1 MTGCARSLVKMDNVL
16 YFAFSRYRSRRRIDG
31 VNRFA
36 REHGWNVHLVER
48 AFDKMSVKALLDEF
62 DPIGVIA
69 GSPMS
74 SEGLMVET
82 TARLPVV
89 YLDTDD
95 ERFSRR
101 NYVGM
106 DNESV
111 GRMAATHLLKL
122 GLRNFAYVPFVK
134 PVFWDQRRRET
145 FLKTITAAGFGCSV
159 FHVASGGRVEA
170 RLRKLHAWLRDL
182 PRSCGVF
189 TSNDYMGSEIIN
201 ASVKLG
207 VKIPEEMAVLSVDN
221 DELVCENLPISLSSI
236 QPGGEEG
243 GYLAAAML
251 HELIR
256 NPGRDVQQQTYSV
269 DSVVVRQSSR
279 RFFVNRATVNSAVE
293 MIRLQA
299 CNGIRV
305 PDVVKCMGMPRRTA
319 ELYFR
324 EVTGRS
330 ILEEINE
337 VRFQKVFE
345 LLKNPRQQL
354 QVIADLCGFGTPS
367 ALRKAFLLRT
377 GMSMRDWR
385 NRM

>member
-1 MTGCARSLVKMDNVL
+1 M
-16 YFAFSRYRSRRRIDG
+16 IDG

-48 AFDKMSVKALLDEF
+48 AFDKMSVRALLEEF

-69 GSPMS
+69 GSPTS
-74 SEGLMVET
+74 PDGREVET
-82 TARLPVV
+82 LARLPVV
-89 YLDTDD
+89 YLNTD
-95 ERFSRR
+95 EEVYSRM
-101 NYVGM
+101 NYVGV
-106 DNESV
+106 DNESI
-111 GRMAATHLLKL
+111 GRVAAEHLLGL
-122 GLRNFAYVPFVK
+122 GLRSFAYVPFPR
-134 PVFWDQRRRET
+134 PVFWDAQRREG
-145 FLKTITAAGFGCSV
+145 FVNAIIQAGFGCSV
-159 FHVASGGRVEA
+159 FSSPRGGRVEA
-170 RLRKLHAWLRDL
+170 RIRKLQTWLKDQ
-182 PRSCGVF
+182 PRPCGVF
-189 TSNDYMGSEIIN
+189 ASNDYVGGEVVN
-201 ASVKLG
+201 AAVRRG
-207 VKIPEEMAVLSVDN
+207 VRIPEEMAVLAVDN
-221 DELVCENLPISLSSI
+221 DELVCENLPVSLSSI
-236 QPGGEEG
+236 STASEEG
-243 GYLAAAML
+243 GYLAASML
-251 HELIR
+251 QKLIAHPR
-256 NPGRDVQQQTYSV
+256 RSERQCLYSAGH
-269 DSVVVRQSSR
+269 VVVRQSSR
-279 RFFVNRATVNSAVE
+279 RFFVNRSTVNAAVE

-345 LLKNPRQQL
+345 LLKHPRQQL

-385 NRM
+385 NQM